1 MFGEFCGFVEIL
13 PHFGEVG
20 AGKSSKRNGMNIA
33 FYWVKDLIT
42 PEIRIAVFDEKEEK
56 MKKKLLVSTLIL
68 CFVLGFA
75 GCGAKNGGD
84 NGGETITIR
93 VADVCAPGSPY
104 DVGTAKFKEIVESES
119 DGRITVNCYH
129 GDMTTDE
136 IEGTEMVQTGNLE
149 MLWTSMGSLNGFAP
163 VTDIMQLPFLFDSP
177 AHLEKCLNGEF
188 GEKILGEISQIDN
201 IEAIAFHQDGW
212 RNITTTGKE
221 INTLEDVKGLKIRSM
236 MSEMLIDMYKALGA
250 VPTSVSYSELFT
262 ALQTGLVEGQDNSLT
277 VCESDGFDEVLK
289 SACINNLF
297 YAGGVVLA
305 SDEWLDSLSEEDR
318 ELVISAAKEAGA
330 YQREWTQ
337 KSEESI
343 TKTFEKEGWTITYP
357 EDKDAWVS
365 AVQSV
370 YDKYVSANP
379 EWEELLDLIESEK

>member
-1 MFGEFCGFVEIL
+1 
-13 PHFGEVG
+13 
-20 AGKSSKRNGMNIA
+20 
-33 FYWVKDLIT
+33 
-42 PEIRIAVFDEKEEK
+42 
-56 MKKKLLVSTLIL
+56 MKKKLLVSLLIL

-75 GCGAKNGGD
+75 GCGASDSGGD
-84 NGGETITIR
+84 ASGETITIR

-104 DVGTAKFKEIVESES
+104 DIGTAKFKEIVESKSE
-119 DGRITVNCYH
+119 GRITVNCYH

-163 VTDIMQLPFLFDSP
+163 ITDVMQLPFLFDSP
-177 AHLEKCLNGEF
+177 EHLEKCLNGEF
-188 GEKILGEISQIDN
+188 GATILGEISKIDN

-236 MSEMLIDMYKALGA
+236 MSEMLVDMYDALGA

-277 VCESDGFDEVLK
+277 VCEADGFDEVLK

-297 YAGGVVLA
+297 YAGGVALV
-305 SDEWLDSLSEEDR
+305 SDEWLAGLSEEDQ
-318 ELVISAAKEAGA
+318 ELIISAAKEAGA

-337 KSEESI
+337 KSEEEI
-343 TKTFEKEGWTITYP
+343 TKTFEDEGWTITYP

-370 YDKYVSANP
+370 YDKYLSANP
-379 EWEELLDLIESEK
+379 EWQELIDLVESEK